1 MKMHS
6 PLHPGVF
13 IKQTFLYELGISRTE
28 LSKQLK
34 VARSTVSRLVEG
46 KSDVSI
52 EMAQRLSLG
61 LHGSAEFW
69 VNMQGNYD
77 LWKARNNTYKKIDRK
92 WLDSHHSATI
102 KRVKRKAQK
111 KVAA

>member
-13 IKQTFLYELGISRTE
+13 IKRTFLDELEISRSE
-28 LSKQLK
+28 LSKRIE
-34 VARSTVSRLVEG
+34 VSRSTVSRLVEG
-46 KSDVSI
+46 TSDVSI

-61 LHGSAEFW
+61 LHGTPEFW
-69 VNMQGNYD
+69 VNMQRNYD

-92 WLDSHHSATI
+92 WLLSYRTAT
-102 KRVKRKAQK
+102 RRTAKRKVK
-111 KVAA
+111 KEAAA